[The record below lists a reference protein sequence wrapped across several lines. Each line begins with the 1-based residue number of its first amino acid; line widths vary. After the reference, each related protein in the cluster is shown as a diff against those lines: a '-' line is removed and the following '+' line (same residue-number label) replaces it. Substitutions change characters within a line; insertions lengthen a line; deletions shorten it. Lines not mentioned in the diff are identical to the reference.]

1 MPLERLGIPLYLICW
16 ISHHKL
22 HSSAEQSCSSAQG
35 HSTVSV
41 DVPEEEEELG
51 EGDKE
56 EGDDVDGVGD
66 EVDGDISLG
75 EDEVE
80 LPDEG
85 EVEDGELSEGDEE
98 GERPDGL
105 GDMFEVVELVI
116 KF

>member
-1 MPLERLGIPLYLICW
+1 M
-16 ISHHKL
+16 
-22 HSSAEQSCSSAQG
+22 
-35 HSTVSV
+35 
-41 DVPEEEEELG
+41 
-51 EGDKE
+51 
-56 EGDDVDGVGD
+56 
-66 EVDGDISLG
+66 DGDISLG